1 MANISKLPDLAF
13 IDVETTGL
21 DFTKHRVIEI
31 AAARVNLAS
40 NPHLWADTPVIQS
53 FKIKPN
59 ESALIDAEPIALQ
72 VNGYKDNAKD
82 WDSAPEMGSADAA
95 AVWRQI
101 WEVCRYASLATQNV
115 PFDKGFAIA
124 EFKYHGIVNVEPWA
138 RRFCDI
144 QSYSIAI
151 ALEYGLTKWGLS
163 DVYAALVKYEGYE
176 PIPTHRAAG
185 DVLAGYRITR
195 RALRKL
201 VPAPKGGVQEGR

>member
-21 DFTKHRVIEI
+21 EPHKHRVIEI

-59 ESALIDAEPIALQ
+59 ESCLADAQAEALA
-72 VNGYKDNAKD
+72 VNGYAAKPED
-82 WDSAPEMGSADAA
+82 WADAPEMGSPEAG

-115 PFDKGFAIA
+115 PFDQGFAMA
-124 EFKYHGIVNVEPWA
+124 EFKYHGIVNAEPWA

-151 ALEYGLTKWGLS
+151 AMQYGLTKWGLS
-163 DVYAALVKYEGYE
+163 DVYAALVKHEGYE

-201 VPAPKGGVQEGR
+201 VPAPATP